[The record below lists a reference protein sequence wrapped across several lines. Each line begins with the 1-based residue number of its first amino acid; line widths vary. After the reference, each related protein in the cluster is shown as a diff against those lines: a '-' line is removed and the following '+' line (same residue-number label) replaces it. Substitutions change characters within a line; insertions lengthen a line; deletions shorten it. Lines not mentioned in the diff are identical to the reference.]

1 MKNCHSGVAIVLP
14 IRYTTRVNTDQWT
27 HHSMKKPYPL
37 GYDNPYVVRQ
47 VYGSNR
53 WALYRRED
61 FQKVATFPNQ
71 FVAYDCRRAI
81 LNQEGYDA

>member
-1 MKNCHSGVAIVLP
+1 MKNCHSGVATVLP
-14 IRYTTRVNTDQWT
+14 IRYTTRVNTVNRSL
-27 HHSMKKPYPL
+27 HSMKKPYPL
-37 GYDNPYVVRQ
+37 GSENPYVVRQ
-47 VYGSNR
+47 VYGSTR

-81 LNQEGYDA
+81 LNQGGYDA

>member
-1 MKNCHSGVAIVLP
+1 MKNCHSGVATVLP

-47 VYGSNR
+47 VYGSTR
-53 WALYRRED
+53 WAIYRKDD

-71 FVAYDCRRAI
+71 FIAYDCRRAI
-81 LNQEGYDA
+81 LHQEGYDA